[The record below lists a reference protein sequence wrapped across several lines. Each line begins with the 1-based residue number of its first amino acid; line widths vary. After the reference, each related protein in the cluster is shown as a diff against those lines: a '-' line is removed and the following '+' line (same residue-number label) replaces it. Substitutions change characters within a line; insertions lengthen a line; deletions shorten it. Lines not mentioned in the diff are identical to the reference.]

1 MTDMQPGRL
10 ELGEDEIAR
19 QRDYAR
25 ATALKR
31 LESIWKQV
39 ELHLDEELGA
49 DPRWAEIG
57 LRVLDREA
65 KLFKFDKAPEADEEA
80 DDPAVVG
87 VDRGALVLEQLA
99 ELEASIRAARASAA
113 PEPQA
118 GASPPSAARGEPQA

>member
-1 MTDMQPGRL
+1 MTDMQPGQF

-25 ATALKR
+25 ATALGR

-65 KLFKFDKAPEADEEA
+65 KLFKFDKAPEAEA
-80 DDPAVVG
+80 DDDDPAVTS

-99 ELEASIRAARASAA
+99 ELEQSIRAAR
-113 PEPQA
+113 
-118 GASPPSAARGEPQA
+118 GETVEG